1 MKLRPMAFG
10 LLVVCALLL
19 SDSLERPSWADSW
32 PAIRRVA
39 VDVEKT

>member
-1 MKLRPMAFG
+1 MRLRLVTLGF
-10 LLVVCALLL
+10 LVVGAFLL